1 MGWGTKLANAIITLL
16 LMVAQIKLELEL
28 LCYELC
34 PKPRTQAHFGLLVKY
49 GDHEGG
55 QILTFPDV

>member
-1 MGWGTKLANAIITLL
+1 
-16 LMVAQIKLELEL
+16 MVAQVKLELEL
-28 LCYELC
+28 ETKLY

-55 QILTFPDV
+55 TDTDIP

>member
-1 MGWGTKLANAIITLL
+1 MNYQANAIFTLL
-16 LMVAQIKLELEL
+16 LMVAQIKSELELETK
-28 LCYELC
+28 LCA
-34 PKPRTQAHFGLLVKY
+34 KPRTQAHFGLLVKY

>member
-1 MGWGTKLANAIITLL
+1 MDWETRLANAIFTLL

-28 LCYELC
+28 ETKLY